1 MPTADIIRVR
11 GERIQEKRGETRE
24 VGSSQ
29 DTSNGQAGEERK
41 DNPKCVR
48 AAGVANEKRKG

>member
-41 DNPKCVR
+41 DNPKRVR
-48 AAGVANEKRKG
+48 AAGVANEKRKR